1 LTTIYLFN
9 AIMKDIVVSCWSTAA
24 SKTQCFYGKLFAILD
39 LHRSD
44 IQIGN
49 KNYKNLSKRNFALS
63 KIDNFY
69 EYFLPI
75 FVIFIEQIIV
85 RRLKIQAHIQVIGLI
100 CLSFVQ

>member
-1 LTTIYLFN
+1 
-9 AIMKDIVVSCWSTAA
+9 MKDIVVSCWSTAA

>member
-1 LTTIYLFN
+1 
-9 AIMKDIVVSCWSTAA
+9 MKDIVVSWDTA
-24 SKTQCFYGKLFAILD
+24 SKTQCLRKIIFNLG
-39 LHRSD
+39 SV
-44 IQIGN
+44 QIRN

-85 RRLKIQAHIQVIGLI
+85 RKIETSGSHSGYRID
-100 CLSFVQ
+100 LSFFCPLIMIEVSRFYMTI

>member
-1 LTTIYLFN
+1 
-9 AIMKDIVVSCWSTAA
+9 M
-24 SKTQCFYGKLFAILD
+24 
-39 LHRSD
+39 
-44 IQIGN
+44 QIRN

-85 RRLKIQAHIQVIGLI
+85 SKILKRGRSQAHM
-100 CLSFVQ
+100 

>member
-1 LTTIYLFN
+1 
-9 AIMKDIVVSCWSTAA
+9 MKDIVVSWSTA
-24 SKTQCFYGKLFAILD
+24 SKTQCLRKIIFNFWICRDQTL
-39 LHRSD
+39 
-44 IQIGN
+44 QIRN

-85 RRLKIQAHIQVIGLI
+85 RKIETSGSHSGYRID
-100 CLSFVQ
+100 LSFFCPLIMIEVSRL

>member
-1 LTTIYLFN
+1 MTTIYLFN
-9 AIMKDIVVSCWSTAA
+9 AIMKDIVVSWDTAG
-24 SKTQCFYGKLFAILD
+24 KTQCFYGKLFSILS
-39 LHRSD
+39 LYRSD
-44 IQIGN
+44 FIQSRN